1 MINVINVK
9 DLGNYKDVIMGGCLI
24 YNIPRKEMNEENKF
38 SSSNIYTVNA
48 ENHIFIG
55 LNPNWKIQAYENIP
69 LIKIPELGIIIE
81 TDGNVWDIS
90 NEKVFQYL
98 DHNNSDIWE
107 VMYDNS
113 INLLEYFN
121 GKQPVKYDT
130 ILPQIKEKL
139 RDDLPGVG
147 ICPMTGKL
155 HEIE

>member
-1 MINVINVK
+1 
-9 DLGNYKDVIMGGCLI
+9 
-24 YNIPRKEMNEENKF
+24 MNEENKF
-38 SSSNIYTVNA
+38 SSSNIYTVNS
-48 ENHIFIG
+48 ESHIFIG
-55 LNPNWKIQAYENIP
+55 LNPNWIIQAYENIP

-121 GKQPVKYDT
+121 GEQPVKYDT
-130 ILPQIKEKL
+130 ILPKIKEKL

-147 ICPMTGKL
+147 I
-155 HEIE
+155 